1 MHGIVILHSVVD
13 ESKGRSGIRDR
24 ADPDIVALEGFHE
37 RLGHAVIRN
46 DDFGARVFG
55 HFLKMA
61 VW

>member
-1 MHGIVILHSVVD
+1 MHGVVVLHPGVD
-13 ESKGRSGIRDR
+13 QGERGSSIWDR